1 MGTLARAD
9 GTLLKECVSALDGLP
24 AHALVR
30 GPEQGLVMVRGR
42 TGAVGAPFNL
52 GEMTVTRCSVRL
64 ADGTIKEFA
73 ETRSVEGIAF
83 APKGLR
89 LGVARYNGVSL
100 HWVAMAAQPVDLE
113 WKMDG
118 ARIKEVVVE
127 KGSRF
132 DGKRLRELGLPKGMI
147 LLSVIRGGE
156 AMIPDGE
163 TRLHGGDIAIVMGVE
178 PELSDTLV
186 QLNV

>member
-64 ADGTIKEFA
+64 ADGTVGHAYVQGRDNDK
-73 ETRSVEGIAF
+73 
-83 APKGLR
+83 
-89 LGVARYNGVSL
+89 AR
-100 HWVAMAAQPVDLE
+100 MAAILDAMLQCADLAASVTSHVIVPLENAERQRRATAARKAAATRVDFFTMVRSE
-113 WKMDG
+113 
-118 ARIKEVVVE
+118 
-127 KGSRF
+127 
-132 DGKRLRELGLPKGMI
+132 
-147 LLSVIRGGE
+147 
-156 AMIPDGE
+156 
-163 TRLHGGDIAIVMGVE
+163 HGGRD
-178 PELSDTLV
+178 
-186 QLNV
+186 